1 MVGGGGRGSSSLTTT
16 IAASELPTEAAAAAA
31 VDDCALAVT
40 AGDAADC
47 EELTPLDG
55 ILENEEAEFLLNDL
69 ISKVSPVLLLY
80 VLIPALIFLK
90 PSSSSGFPKAVVCL

>member
-1 MVGGGGRGSSSLTTT
+1 
-16 IAASELPTEAAAAAA
+16 EAAAAAA

-47 EELTPLDG
+47 EELTPLYG
-55 ILENEEAEFLLNDL
+55 LLEDEEAEFLLNDL

-80 VLIPALIFLK
+80 VRTFLVGGTM
-90 PSSSSGFPKAVVCL
+90 SSAAVDEPLAVELEPPDIAEEEFSCCF